1 MATYMGLTL
10 SCGCISSV
18 RTFRG
23 MSWQLHARQIVE
35 LWYRMVERIGGGS
48 PAQQEFVFSE
58 CTNVGALATEIGAT
72 PNTSS
77 SVSAVI
83 RNVQHGH

>member
-1 MATYMGLTL
+1 
-10 SCGCISSV
+10 
-18 RTFRG
+18 